1 MLVLPTAGFEPCVAA
16 RTAVKLIMRDAIT
29 FIVGTV
35 AVRLS
40 CWRRFSWRVS
50 NSEELSVRS
59 KIIMF
64 YLRGLISIEPWFS
77 FSG

>member
-1 MLVLPTAGFEPCVAA
+1 MLVLPTAGFESCLVA
-16 RTAVKLIMRDAIT
+16 RTAVKLVMRDAIT

-35 AVRLS
+35 AARLS
-40 CWRRFSWRVS
+40 CWRRCSWRVS
-50 NSEELSVRS
+50 NSEVLSVRS

-64 YLRGLISIEPWFS
+64 YLRGLISIEPRFS